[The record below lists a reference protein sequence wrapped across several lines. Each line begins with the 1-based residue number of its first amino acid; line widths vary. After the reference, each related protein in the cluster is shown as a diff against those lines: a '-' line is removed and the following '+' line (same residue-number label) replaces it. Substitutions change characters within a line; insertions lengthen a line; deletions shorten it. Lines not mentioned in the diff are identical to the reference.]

1 MSNRGKYPIGI
12 LLFSILVFCVL
23 YFVLDTKPQEQKLL
37 EKSRAANFE
46 STNIQILKKEANN
59 DLALEV
65 KQFLEALE
73 LQYHQEQDSIA
84 KDSLREVLSSQWFK
98 AGQPA
103 VAGYYAEEIAKDKS
117 DAESWGITGSTYYYG
132 IQNET
137 EDKVKQYCK
146 SRALKAFDNAIS
158 LNPDNIDYKINKAL
172 VFVEM
177 PPQDNPMTGILQ
189 LVQLRKDYPGTPKVL
204 NQLGRLALQTN
215 QIDTALE
222 RLNEAYEINPN
233 NKTTV
238 CLLAEAYTK
247 KNETSLVEKFV
258 SKCTE
263 LINNK

>member
-1 MSNRGKYPIGI
+1 MDSRTKYPLGI
-12 LLFSILVFCVL
+12 LLFSILLFCVL
-23 YFVLDTKPQEQKLL
+23 YFVLDTKPQDQKLL

-59 DLALEV
+59 DLSLEV
-65 KQFLEALE
+65 KQYLEALE
-73 LQYHQEQDSIA
+73 LKFHQEQDSIA
-84 KDSLREVLSSQWFK
+84 KDSLKEVLSSQWFK

-103 VAGYYAEEIAKDKS
+103 IAGYYAEEIAKVKN
-117 DAESWGITGSTYYYG
+117 DAESWGITGSTFYYG
-132 IQNET
+132 IQNEK

-146 SRALKAFDNAIS
+146 SRAVKAFDNAIS
-158 LNPDNIDYKINKAL
+158 LNPDNIDYKINKSL
-172 VFVEM
+172 IFVEM
-177 PPQDNPMTGILQ
+177 PPEDNPMTGILQ
-189 LVQLRKDYPGTPKVL
+189 LVKLNRDFPGTPKVL

-215 QIDTALE
+215 QIDKAIE
-222 RLNEAYEINPN
+222 RLNQAYEVEPN